1 MNKWMQ
7 DFRFALRQI
16 RRAPGFAAV
25 AIATLALSIGI
36 ATAVFSVLDATIV
49 RPLPFHQ
56 PESIVILQ
64 PYSPQ
69 GYTQPA
75 SYPQYQ
81 DWKRE
86 NTTLS
91 DLAGYNRGTGNLEG
105 PQGPVPVRT
114 VAGTDNFFRV
124 FDVKPVLGRTFAPGE
139 DQPGRGN
146 VVVLSYE
153 LWRQSFAANPAVI
166 GTSIKL
172 DGDTMTVIGVMP
184 AGFRFPLSALNA
196 LYLPLVPSEQQAHSR
211 GNHWLPTVARLKP
224 GVTVAKAQADLSN
237 VFTNVARSYPDEAH
251 KRIEVKTVSGVLL
264 GQTSGPLTVLS
275 LAVLGVL
282 AIGCVNLAGL
292 LLARGVRR
300 EREFSLRSAV
310 GAARSRIIRQLLTET
325 AVLSFAGAA
334 IGTAL
339 SYGLLQLLR
348 QLLVASL
355 SRGSDIQLDLTV
367 LGAALGIALLT
378 GFVSSILP
386 ALHFSHVSP
395 SQALRAG
402 GSAGTSRA
410 QNNVRSALI
419 VVQVAIALGL
429 MMCSSLL
436 LRNLHSLRSTDLGFS
451 TEGLLT
457 EPINLTTS
465 DYAHRNAFTTFYQ
478 PLLERVRAIPGV
490 ESAAIINMVPIDNY
504 GMNSDVQIVGHP
516 PAAANQEQLGELRF
530 VTPDI
535 SRVFGARLLRG
546 RLLSEAVDT
555 EKSAPVMTVNQAF
568 VDKFF
573 APGEDPIGKQVAW
586 DGKITIV
593 GVTSNLRQNLLGPPL
608 AEMDFPAV
616 QQVPIGSQT
625 EMSLVVHTK
634 VPPESIEGALRE
646 AMHQVDPT
654 VPFRPALTMDDV
666 IAETLTFQRLESW
679 LFGIF
684 AALALLLSLVG
695 IFGMVNHEV
704 ELRTREIG
712 IRMALG
718 STRGMVLSN
727 TLRRVSLLM
736 VTGVAMG
743 LLLTGALHKV
753 LSSVVEI
760 HAAKD
765 AWLLCMLAVGLAG
778 AGVLAGVFPAHK
790 AASIEPTEA
799 LRME

>member
-1 MNKWMQ
+1 MNKLMQ

-49 RPLPFHQ
+49 RPLPFNQ
-56 PESIVILQ
+56 PESIVMLQ

-91 DLAGYNRGTGNLEG
+91 DLAGYSRGTGNLEG

-124 FDVKPVLGRTFAPGE
+124 FDVKPMLGRTFVAGE

-153 LWRQSFAANPAVI
+153 LWQQSFAASPNVI

-196 LYLPLVPSEQQAHSR
+196 LYRPLVPSEQQIHSR

-224 GVTVAKAQADLSN
+224 GVTVAKAQADLGN
-237 VFTNVARSYPDEAH
+237 VFANVARSYPDEAH
-251 KRIEVKTVSGVLL
+251 KRIDVKTISGVLL
-264 GQTSGPLTVLS
+264 GQTAGPLTVLS

-355 SRGSDIQLDLTV
+355 SRGSDIQLNLTV
-367 LGAALGIALLT
+367 LGAALGIALVT
-378 GFVSSILP
+378 GFISSILP

-410 QNNVRSALI
+410 QNNVRSTLI

-429 MMCSSLL
+429 MTCSSLL
-436 LRNLHSLRSTDLGFS
+436 LRNLHSLRSTDPGFS
-451 TEGLLT
+451 TEGMLT

-465 DYAHRNAFTTFYQ
+465 NYAHRSAVTAFYQ

-490 ESAAIINMVPIDNY
+490 ESAAFINLVPIDDY
-504 GMNSDVQIVGHP
+504 GTNSDVQIVGHP
-516 PAAANQEQLGELRF
+516 PASANQEQLAELRF

-546 RLLSEAVDT
+546 RLLSDSVDT
-555 EKSAPVMTVNQAF
+555 EKSAQVMTVNQAF

-586 DGKITIV
+586 DQKITIV
-593 GVTSNLRQNLLGPPL
+593 GVTSNLRQNLQQPPL
-608 AEMDFPAV
+608 AEMDFPAA
-616 QQVPIGSQT
+616 QQMPIGSPAA
-625 EMSLVVHTK
+625 MSLVVHTK

-646 AMHQVDPT
+646 AMHRVDPT

-718 STRGMVLSN
+718 STRGMVLGN

-736 VTGVAMG
+736 LTGVAMG

-753 LSSVVEI
+753 LASVVEI

-765 AWLLCMLAVGLAG
+765 AWLLCTLAVGLAA

-790 AASIEPTEA
+790 AASVEPTEA

>member
-1 MNKWMQ
+1 MTKLMQ

-16 RRAPGFAAV
+16 RRAPGFAVV

-49 RPLPFHQ
+49 RPLPFNQ

-91 DLAGYNRGTGNLEG
+91 GLAGYSRGTGNLEG

-124 FDVKPVLGRTFAPGE
+124 FDVKPILGRTFAPGE
-139 DQPGRGN
+139 DQAGRDR

-153 LWRQSFAANPAVI
+153 LWQQSFAANPTVI

-184 AGFRFPLSALNA
+184 AGFRFPLSALSA
-196 LYLPLVPSEQQAHSR
+196 LYRPLVPGEQQLHSR

-224 GVTVAKAQADLSN
+224 GVTVARAQADLAN
-237 VFTNVARSYPDEAH
+237 VFTNVARSYPDEAN
-251 KRIEVKTVSGVLL
+251 KRIDVKTISGVLL

-325 AVLSFAGAA
+325 AVLSFVGAA
-334 IGTAL
+334 IGTGL

-355 SRGSDIQLDLTV
+355 SRGSDIQLNLTV
-367 LGAALGIALLT
+367 LSAALGIALIT

-386 ALHFSHVSP
+386 ALHFSHISP

-410 QNNVRSALI
+410 QNKVRGALI
-419 VVQVAIALGL
+419 IVQVAIALGL

-451 TEGLLT
+451 PENLLT

-465 DYAHRNAFTTFYQ
+465 DYVHRNAFTTFYQ

-490 ESAAIINMVPIDNY
+490 DSASIINMVPIDEY

-516 PAAANQEQLGELRF
+516 PAPANQEQLGELRF

-535 SRVFGARLLRG
+535 ARVFGARLLRG
-546 RLLSEAVDT
+546 RLLSDSIDV

-573 APGEDPIGKQVAW
+573 SPGEDPIGKQVAW
-586 DGKITIV
+586 DQKITIV

-608 AEMDFPAV
+608 AEMDFPAS
-616 QQVPIGSQT
+616 QQMSIGSPT
-625 EMSLVVHTK
+625 AMSLMIHTK

-718 STRGMVLSN
+718 STRGMVLGN

-736 VTGVAMG
+736 LTGVAAG

-760 HAAKD
+760 HAAQD
-765 AWLLCMLAVGLAG
+765 AWLLCSLAVGLAA
-778 AGVLAGVFPAHK
+778 AGVLAGAFPAHR
-790 AASIEPTEA
+790 AASVEPTEA